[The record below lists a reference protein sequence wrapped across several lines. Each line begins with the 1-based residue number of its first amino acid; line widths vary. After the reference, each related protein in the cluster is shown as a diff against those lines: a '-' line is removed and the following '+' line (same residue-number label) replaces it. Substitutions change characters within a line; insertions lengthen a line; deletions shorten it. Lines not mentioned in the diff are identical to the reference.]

1 MVVEKDVDK
10 RRLVRNFVVELVVY
24 AVLVVAYFLLV
35 LRLLGDWL
43 AGLYRSNLIL
53 YAPLALA
60 LIVLQGVLLEML
72 TAFLIERLGLERLE

>member
-1 MVVEKDVDK
+1 MEEDVDK